1 MKDKGK
7 TKRQLLHE
15 LARLRLKLAELEALE
30 REHKNVEEE
39 LRGDKKLYEM
49 LLNNVND
56 AVFVYQPTEKSI
68 TGSLIEVNDV
78 AFQRYGY
85 TREEFSGLTPLDL
98 SIPEDWGNVSSS
110 IKKLRD
116 KRHIRFETVH
126 STKDGRKIPVVMNYH
141 LLDHRA
147 QPIVLSVARDV
158 TDYKQAKEALKKI
171 EEKYQ
176 NILESIE
183 EGYFELDLAGNLTFF
198 NESLYKIFG
207 CPKDE
212 LLGMNIREFTDQET
226 AIKGYQTFNRVY
238 TTGKHIKEFYWDI
251 LRKDGTKRNGET
263 SVSLINDVTGR
274 KIGFRGSVK
283 DITERRWA
291 EEELR
296 RSREQL
302 RSLSTHLQSM
312 METERTLIAREIHDE
327 LGQALTA
334 LRMDISWLEKRLPHD
349 QTLLFEKTKSM
360 AEIIHNSIKT
370 VQRISI
376 ELRPG
381 MLDDLGLA
389 AAMEWQAEEFQ
400 NRTGITC
407 ELAFDPEDIILDQ
420 DRSTAIF
427 RIFQETLTN
436 VARHAKATRAKISLK
451 EKMDELV
458 LKVRDNG
465 KGIAEKQISSPKS
478 FGLMGMRERASHL
491 GGLFK
496 INGVPG
502 KGTTVEVKIPAGNC
516 QATDCN

>member
-291 EEELR
+291 E
-296 RSREQL
+296 
-302 RSLSTHLQSM
+302 
-312 METERTLIAREIHDE
+312 
-327 LGQALTA
+327 
-334 LRMDISWLEKRLPHD
+334 
-349 QTLLFEKTKSM
+349 
-360 AEIIHNSIKT
+360 
-370 VQRISI
+370 
-376 ELRPG
+376 
-381 MLDDLGLA
+381 
-389 AAMEWQAEEFQ
+389 
-400 NRTGITC
+400 
-407 ELAFDPEDIILDQ
+407 
-420 DRSTAIF
+420 
-427 RIFQETLTN
+427 
-436 VARHAKATRAKISLK
+436 
-451 EKMDELV
+451 
-458 LKVRDNG
+458 
-465 KGIAEKQISSPKS
+465 
-478 FGLMGMRERASHL
+478 
-491 GGLFK
+491 
-496 INGVPG
+496 
-502 KGTTVEVKIPAGNC
+502 
-516 QATDCN
+516 